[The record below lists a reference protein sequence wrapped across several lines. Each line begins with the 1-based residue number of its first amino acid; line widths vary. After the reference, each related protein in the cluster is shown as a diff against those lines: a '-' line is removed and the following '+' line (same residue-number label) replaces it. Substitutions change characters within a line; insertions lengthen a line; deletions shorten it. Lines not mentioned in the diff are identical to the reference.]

1 MDLQESIVV
10 EETDTSSKCNGTI
23 QVLVDYREAKL
34 IDALNKILPIEP
46 ISTNLEIGDI
56 QIKGSSNSSN
66 SSNSFTLLF
75 ERKAGNDLAA
85 SIKDH
90 RYSEQKKRILS
101 ALPPHACTYILEG
114 SVFGNQRSISTS
126 TYNANISQTILESA
140 MIHTMYRDKMH
151 VITTP
156 DINATASFIASV
168 YAKCVAHPEYFISD
182 STRVTSSECE
192 YASTLKTKTKKIEN
206 IDKHTCYLMQLSQIP
221 GVSYK
226 IAKEIATVYPTYQT
240 LLSTLQACSTEKEK
254 LKILTSINMI
264 AMKKARTILEFIIT

>member
-1 MDLQESIVV
+1 MDLQESIT
-10 EETDTSSKCNGTI
+10 TDTEPVKETHEKYKI
-23 QVLVDYREAKL
+23 HVLVDYREAKL
-34 IDALNKILPIEP
+34 IDALTKILPIEP

-56 QIKGSSNSSN
+56 QIKGLSNSTN
-66 SSNSFTLLF
+66 STNSTNSFTLLF

-114 SVFGNQRSISTS
+114 SIFGSQRSIH
-126 TYNANISQTILESA
+126 NANISQTILESA
-140 MIHTMYRDKMH
+140 IIHTMYRDKMH

-156 DINATASFIASV
+156 DVNATASFIASV
-168 YAKCVAHPEYFISD
+168 YTKCVAHPEYFSSD
-182 STRVTSSECE
+182 VAGVTSSKCE

-240 LLSTLQACSTEKEK
+240 LLGALHACSTEKEK

-264 AMKKARTILEFIIT
+264 ANKKARTILEFIVT

>member
-10 EETDTSSKCNGTI
+10 EETDASSKCNGTI

-168 YAKCVAHPEYFISD
+168 YTKCVAHPEYFISD

-226 IAKEIATVYPTYQT
+226 IAKEIATVYPTYQI
-240 LLSTLQACSTEKEK
+240 LLSALQACSTEKEK

>member
-1 MDLQESIVV
+1 MDLQESIT
-10 EETDTSSKCNGTI
+10 TDTEPVKETHEKYKI

-34 IDALNKILPIEP
+34 IDALTKILPIEP

-56 QIKGSSNSSN
+56 QIKGLSNSTN

-101 ALPPHACTYILEG
+101 ALPSHACTYILEG
-114 SVFGNQRSISTS
+114 SIFGSQRSI
-126 TYNANISQTILESA
+126 YNANISQTILESA
-140 MIHTMYRDKMH
+140 IIHTMYRDKMH

-168 YAKCVAHPEYFISD
+168 YAKCVAHPEYFIND
-182 STRVTSSECE
+182 STRVMTSECE
-192 YASTLKTKTKKIEN
+192 
-206 IDKHTCYLMQLSQIP
+206 CLS
-221 GVSYK
+221 
-226 IAKEIATVYPTYQT
+226 
-240 LLSTLQACSTEKEK
+240 
-254 LKILTSINMI
+254 
-264 AMKKARTILEFIIT
+264 